1 MVSDIGR
8 LFRLIMEILATFIYH
23 MSNHKNFIDGILENK
38 AISHTFFWIVY
49 LVFATTLST
58 MNSGRFTEELIKYL
72 VLLPTQLI
80 ATYTLLYIQVP
91 RFSMKKKYTAFFISL
106 IVSGYLFSALAR
118 FSMVHIAE
126 PFFRKDFVQE
136 SLGEILTDVY
146 YLLIVYFPSVYSVA
160 FILLIIHI
168 LKKRTDEQQQI
179 EVLKKE
185 KATNELKFLR
195 AQIQPHF
202 LFNTLNNL
210 YALTL
215 AKSDLAPQVVL
226 KLSEILDFILYQ
238 SNQSEISIE
247 KEIELIEGFI
257 ELETLRYGDIL
268 NVTFDYQTDDSMAK
282 ISPLILLP
290 FVENAFKHGAAGN
303 MENPTIDI
311 QLNVDKRKLYFRVDN
326 NKPKVALSKKESMR
340 GGIGTKNLKRQL
352 ELNYPN
358 KYALDVQNS
367 DQEYKISLTLD
378 LN

>member
-1 MVSDIGR
+1 MIE
-8 LFRLIMEILATFIYH
+8 LLATFIRV
-23 MSNHKNFIDGILENK
+23 MSNSKNFIDGILGNK
-38 AISHTFFWIVY
+38 LISHTAFWLVY
-49 LVFATTLST
+49 LAFATTLST
-58 MNSGRFTEELIKYL
+58 MNSGRFSEELIKYL

-91 RFSMKKKYTAFFISL
+91 RFSMKKKYASFFISL
-106 IVSGYLFSALAR
+106 LVTGYIFSAMAR
-118 FSMVHIAE
+118 YFMVHIAE

-136 SLGEILTDVY
+136 SLGEILADVY

-160 FILLIIHI
+160 FILLIIHM

-179 EVLKKE
+179 AVLKKE

-238 SNQSEISIE
+238 SNQSEISVE

-268 NVTFDYQTDDSMAK
+268 NVNFSYETDDSLAK

-303 MENPTIDI
+303 MEDPTVDI
-311 QLNVDKRKLYFRVDN
+311 QLNVENGKLNFKVYN
-326 NKPKVALSKKESMR
+326 NKPKVVVNTKESMQ
-340 GGIGTKNLKRQL
+340 GGIGIKNLKRQL

-367 DQEYKISLTLD
+367 DREYIVSLTLD

>member
-1 MVSDIGR
+1 MSTTK
-8 LFRLIMEILATFIYH
+8 TFI
-23 MSNHKNFIDGILENK
+23 DRILENK
-38 AISHTFFWIVY
+38 ILSHVIFWTLY
-49 LVFATTLST
+49 LAFSTTLST

-72 VLLPTQLI
+72 ALLPIQIL
-80 ATYTLLYIQVP
+80 AAYTLLYVQVP
-91 RFSMKKKYTAFFISL
+91 LFSMKKKYTFFFISL
-106 IVSGYLFSALAR
+106 IFSGYIFSAMAR

-126 PFFRKDFVQE
+126 PFFRKDFAQE
-136 SLGEILTDVY
+136 SLWEILADVY
-146 YLLIVYFPSVYSVA
+146 FLLVVYFPAVYSVA
-160 FILLIIHI
+160 FILLIIHM
-168 LKKRTDEQQQI
+168 LKKRSDEQQQI

-238 SNQSEISIE
+238 SNESEISVE

-268 NVTFDYQTDDSMAK
+268 NVNFDYKKDDFSAK

-290 FVENAFKHGAAGN
+290 FVENAFKHGTAGN
-303 MENPTIDI
+303 IEDPTIDI
-311 QLNVDKRKLYFRVDN
+311 QLQVKNGKLNFKVYN
-326 NKPKVALSKKESMR
+326 NKPKEVVNKKETM
-340 GGIGTKNLKRQL
+340 GGIGIKNLKRQL

-358 KYALDVQNS
+358 KYTLDVQNS
-367 DQEYKISLTLD
+367 EQEYRISLTLD

>member
-1 MVSDIGR
+1 
-8 LFRLIMEILATFIYH
+8 
-23 MSNHKNFIDGILENK
+23 MSNGRTFVDRILENK
-38 AISHTFFWIVY
+38 VLSHGIFWIIY
-49 LVFATTLST
+49 LVFSTTLST

-72 VLLPTQLI
+72 ALLPIQLL
-80 ATYTLLYIQVP
+80 AAYTLLYVQVP
-91 RFSMKKKYTAFFISL
+91 IFSMKKKYASFFISL
-106 IVSGYLFSALAR
+106 VFTGYVFSAMAR

-136 SLGEILTDVY
+136 SIWEIVTDVY
-146 YLLIVYFPSVYSVA
+146 FLLIVYFPAVYSVA
-160 FILLIIHI
+160 FILLIIHM

-215 AKSDLAPQVVL
+215 TKSDLAPQVVL

-238 SNQSEISIE
+238 SNQAEISVE

-268 NVTFDYQTDDSMAK
+268 NINFDYQTDDPLAK

-303 MENPTIDI
+303 IEDPTIDI
-311 QLNVDKRKLYFRVDN
+311 QLKVNKGKLSFKVYN
-326 NKPKVALSKKESMR
+326 NKPKAIMNTKESMR
-340 GGIGTKNLKRQL
+340 GGIGIKNLKRQL
-352 ELNYPN
+352 ELNYPD
-358 KYALDVQNS
+358 KYSLDIQNS
-367 DQEYKISLTLD
+367 DQEYKISLILD